1 MVRRLVGVIVE
12 VGRGG
17 LTTDE
22 AVAML
27 STDSDLPARL
37 TAPASGLFLEQV
49 RYEGDSPHATCPRR
63 SLSPIPN
70 FQLPTPNSHTPDS
83 ERHRTDSWKLR
94 VGSWELES

>member
-27 STDSDLPARL
+27 SGDSEVPARL

-49 RYEGDSPHATCPRR
+49 RYEGDPVIVTSP
-63 SLSPIPN
+63 PIA
-70 FQLPTPNSHTPDS
+70 LPAW
-83 ERHRTDSWKLR
+83 R
-94 VGSWELES
+94 